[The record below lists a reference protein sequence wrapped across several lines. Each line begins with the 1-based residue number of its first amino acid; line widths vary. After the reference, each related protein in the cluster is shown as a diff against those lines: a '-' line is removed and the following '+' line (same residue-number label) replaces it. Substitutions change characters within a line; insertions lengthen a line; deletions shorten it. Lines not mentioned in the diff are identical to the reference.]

1 MTRQNTTAPTK
12 LHIPQWRDEKSNAR
26 CLLAHKKQDAV
37 NEFCE
42 EIAMQRPNH
51 VHVDQT
57 FHMQGTASYPFGLE
71 PKWFGIEPK
80 WFGLRPK
87 MFGTTGFLY
96 WLTLTPKKIR

>member
-1 MTRQNTTAPTK
+1 MTRQKTTAPPK
-12 LHIPQWRDEKSNAR
+12 LHILQWRDERPNAR
-26 CLLAHKKQDAV
+26 CLLARKKQDTV

-42 EIAMQRPNH
+42 EVAMQRPNH

-80 WFGLRPK
+80 WFGLIPK
-87 MFGTTGFLY
+87 MFGTRGFLY
-96 WLTLTPKKIR
+96 WLTLTPKNIL